1 MSYVITAPETMSAAA
16 GNLAGLGVSLQHATA
31 AAAVPTTTLAA
42 AANDDVSIAISRV
55 FAAFGQ
61 KFQAVSAQAA
71 TFHDHFV
78 SLLGGGAAAYLS
90 TEAAN
95 AQPTLLGGLGAIFG
109 GALTS
114 VVGGSPVGSLLTGL
128 SQGAGGALSNILNG
142 GLISVLS
149 NPVGTLI
156 QPVVTG
162 LFPPSMPPSN
172 PAADPWVVL
181 FTQTGA
187 NLHDLGATWGADPFP
202 FLRQIVANQEGYAQ
216 TVGGQLAYALTNL
229 PTTLANAPAALD
241 DLAIQPVLNFNP
253 VAAAQVFIEQQIDW
267 TSTIVTSLQKTG
279 ADLQTTI
286 PVFQAH
292 VGLAEQ
298 AIAAGHYHEAVQDFT
313 HGALDLFISGFNT
326 SNLSDIKILGPG
338 GDLLPILAIPA
349 QQAHDFAG
357 LFSPGSIP
365 GQIADNYDN
374 TISTLTNTNVSA
386 SFALNETN
394 PNAPVLESSAYFGLP
409 LSVVFSLLGAPVSGL
424 NGLATGA
431 TALAA
436 AVQTGNPLAVGGAL
450 VDMPAYFLNGF
461 LNGETVVNMTLP
473 VSATT
478 ALPGLAGHTLGPVLE
493 QVLGLTGIT
502 GPTIPVVVH
511 LSFDGLLVPPHPI
524 TATMDVTASDATVTQ
539 LNLNLGGTPFGGLLP
554 ELLNT
559 VPEQLAASIAPG

>member
-16 GNLAGLGVSLQHATA
+16 GNLAGLGASLQHATA

-42 AANDDVSIAISRV
+42 AAADDVSIAISRV
-55 FAAFGQ
+55 FGAFGQ
-61 KFQAVSAQAA
+61 EFQAASTQAA
-71 TFHDHFV
+71 AFHDHFV

-109 GALTS
+109 GGTS
-114 VVGGSPVGSLLTGL
+114 VIGGSPVGSLLTGL

-149 NPVGTLI
+149 NPIGTLI

-229 PTTLANAPAALD
+229 PTTLANAPAALE
-241 DLAIQPVLNFNP
+241 LAIQPVLNFNP
-253 VAAAQVFIEQQIDW
+253 VAAAQVFIEQRIEW
-267 TSTIVTSLQKTG
+267 TSTIVTSLQTAG

-286 PVFQAH
+286 PVYRADA
-292 VGLAEQ
+292 GLAEQ

-313 HGALDLFISGFNT
+313 HGVLGLFISGYDT
-326 SNLSDIKILGPG
+326 SNLSDIKILGPA
-338 GDLLPILAIPA
+338 GDLLPILSIPA

-409 LSVVFSLLGAPVSGL
+409 LSVGFSLLGAPVAGL
-424 NGLATGA
+424 NGLATGV

-436 AVQTGNPLAVGGAL
+436 AVQAGNPLAVGGAL

-461 LNGETVVNMTLP
+461 LNGETVVDMTLP
-473 VSATT
+473 VSTAT
-478 ALPGLAGHTLGPVLE
+478 ALPGLSGPVLGPVLE
-493 QVLGLTGIT
+493 QVLDLTGIT

-539 LNLNLGGTPFGGLLP
+539 LDLNLGGTPFGGLLP

-559 VPEQLAASIAPG
+559 VPEQLAASIAPR

>member
-16 GNLAGLGVSLQHATA
+16 GNLAGLGASLQHATA

-42 AANDDVSIAISRV
+42 AAADDVSIAISRV
-55 FAAFGQ
+55 FGAFGQ
-61 KFQAVSAQAA
+61 EFQAASTQAA
-71 TFHDHFV
+71 AFHDHFV

-109 GALTS
+109 GGTS
-114 VVGGSPVGSLLTGL
+114 VIGGSPVGSLLTGL

-149 NPVGTLI
+149 NPIGTLI

-229 PTTLANAPAALD
+229 PTTLANAPAALE
-241 DLAIQPVLNFNP
+241 LAIQPVLNFNP
-253 VAAAQVFIEQQIDW
+253 VAAAQVFIEQRIEW
-267 TSTIVTSLQKTG
+267 TSTIVTSLQTAG

-286 PVFQAH
+286 PVYRADA
-292 VGLAEQ
+292 GLAEQ

-313 HGALDLFISGFNT
+313 HGVLGLFISGYDT
-326 SNLSDIKILGPG
+326 SNLSDIKILGPA
-338 GDLLPILAIPA
+338 GDLLPILSIPA

-409 LSVVFSLLGAPVSGL
+409 LSVGFSLLGAPVAGL
-424 NGLATGA
+424 NGLATGV

-436 AVQTGNPLAVGGAL
+436 AAQAGNPLAVGGAL

-461 LNGETVVNMTLP
+461 LNGETVVDMTLP
-473 VSATT
+473 VSTAT
-478 ALPGLAGHTLGPVLE
+478 ALPGLSGPVLGPVLE
-493 QVLGLTGIT
+493 QVLDLTGIT

-539 LNLNLGGTPFGGLLP
+539 LDLNLGGTPFGGLLP

-559 VPEQLAASIAPG
+559 VPEQLAASIAPR